1 MPIAY
6 VIGKSIEKVFG
17 TPEDDDQIIFSTKK
31 LDQVELITVVSII
44 FVDSVLAKK
53 LLLHNKFSVLH

>member
-1 MPIAY
+1 MLIAY

-44 FVDSVLAKK
+44 FVDSVQGKEITIT
-53 LLLHNKFSVLH
+53 